1 MFDIYF
7 LIDYITNMRDIFIWK
22 VSKQSY
28 LYHRL
33 RKLNPK
39 DSFTELPNTVVIE
52 WINDEE
58 VRLEH
63 IKK

>member
-1 MFDIYF
+1 
-7 LIDYITNMRDIFIWK
+7 MRDIFIWK
-22 VSKQSY
+22 VGKQSD

-33 RKLNPK
+33 RKLGPG